1 MNDEIES
8 HILGQVTPR
17 GADRELRE
25 QTLRRVRD
33 ELTRQNDSP
42 ATPPVR
48 QSTRTRRPLSA
59 GAISAAVL
67 LLGIV
72 TCVWVDRTARQRLD
86 AAFGS
91 TVATRQIITY
101 NAPTMATKSPTATR
115 GSPTSS
121 DSFGTAITLIHA
133 TYRQYLFENREEPVR
148 SRRDVPHTKSSQMD
162 GRGARGISI
171 HAVAGK
177 RLVCVEREST
187 A

>member
-1 MNDEIES
+1 MTDESELQIF
-8 HILGQVTPR
+8 GQVTPR
-17 GADRELRE
+17 GADHGLRE
-25 QTLRRVRD
+25 RTLRQVRD
-33 ELTRQNDSP
+33 ELAKQIDSP
-42 ATPPVR
+42 ATPPVS
-48 QSTRTRRPLSA
+48 QPARTRRPLSA

-72 TCVWVDRTARQRLD
+72 TCVWVNHTARQRLD

-121 DSFGTAITLIHA
+121 DSLRTAITLIHA
-133 TYRQYLFENREEPVR
+133 TYRQYLFENRAEPVR